1 MNKAR
6 PITFIVLQ
14 ADGKTN
20 MGRSVRIIKII
31 ISNSRVSKRKK
42 NTKEKFLSVFI
53 LAFDFRKQI

>member
-1 MNKAR
+1 MNKA
-6 PITFIVLQ
+6 ITFIVLQ

-20 MGRSVRIIKII
+20 MGQLVGIIKII